1 MVNSLKDRFYLASGN
16 PSIISNYEII
26 FSHTV
31 HLHARR
37 QRSLKSGRDAQNL
50 GVQLKSG
57 IKEDVAAQKCLFGMN
72 LGNFRFYILH
82 LYPLNHSMSSSCGIS
97 TKEIWAAYFWQ
108 TFRAELE
115 WFWAASPTATVQVNT
130 KKVKLNILSLI
141 FSSWNSLYT
150 KNKNYQT

>member
-1 MVNSLKDRFYLASGN
+1 MWRERFGKVFEVYNFLASVN
-16 PSIISNYEII
+16 PSIISKYEII

-72 LGNFRFYILH
+72 LGNFRFYILL
-82 LYPLNHSMSSSCGIS
+82 LYALNHLHTSLFGSV
-97 TKEIWAAYFWQ
+97 
-108 TFRAELE
+108 L
-115 WFWAASPTATVQVNT
+115 V
-130 KKVKLNILSLI
+130 ILA
-141 FSSWNSLYT
+141 
-150 KNKNYQT
+150 

>member
-1 MVNSLKDRFYLASGN
+1 MWRERFGKVFEVYNFLASVN
-16 PSIISNYEII
+16 PSIISKYEII

-72 LGNFRFYILH
+72 LGNFRFYILL
-82 LYPLNHSMSSSCGIS
+82 LYALNHLHTSLCGGV
-97 TKEIWAAYFWQ
+97 
-108 TFRAELE
+108 L
-115 WFWAASPTATVQVNT
+115 V
-130 KKVKLNILSLI
+130 ILAL
-141 FSSWNSLYT
+141 NSLLVVVCSSAFISCRIL
-150 KNKNYQT
+150 